1 MSGTVPHK
9 EEARTMSTITEVE
22 TAPQAIED
30 LAGRI
35 FLEGVGALHLGSVY
49 IGVKHGLFVALVE
62 DGSLTARELAARTG
76 LDGWYVREW
85 LQAETTAGLLLADDD
100 DLATASF
107 TTAPG
112 VRETLVEETGPAFIG
127 GLPLAAAAAYSVM
140 PELLK
145 AFRSGAGVPY
155 ASYGEDA
162 VEAQAALNRPAFVNE
177 LVAEWIPQ
185 VPDVAALLT
194 DSSRVTRVA
203 DVGCGLGWAA
213 IELGKAYPHLRVDG
227 YDTDEESITRARRNA
242 ADAGVS
248 DRVTFDVVDAS
259 SPYGEARY
267 DLILFFECVHDMA
280 HPVEALAQAKAALA
294 EGGTVIVMDE
304 RVGETL
310 NAGDPT
316 ETFFAT
322 ASVLWCLPQGRVEP
336 DSEAVGTVMR
346 TGRFRGIA
354 RRAGWSDIEILPIEH
369 PFWRFYRL
377 MG

>member
-1 MSGTVPHK
+1 
-9 EEARTMSTITEVE
+9 MSTITDVE
-22 TAPQAIED
+22 TTPQAIEE

-35 FLEGVGALHLGSVY
+35 FMEGVGAFHLGTVY
-49 IGVKHGLFVALVE
+49 IGLKHGLFKALFE
-62 DGSLTARELAARTG
+62 DGPLTAGELAIRTG

-85 LQAETTAGLLLADDD
+85 LQAEATAGLVLADDD
-100 DLATASF
+100 DLTTASF

-112 VRETLVEETGPAFIG
+112 VREALVEETHPAFIG
-127 GLPLAAAAAYSVM
+127 GLPLATAAGFSVM

-162 VEAQAALNRPAFVNE
+162 VEAQAALNRPAFVNQ
-177 LVAEWIPQ
+177 LASEWIPQ
-185 VPDVAALLT
+185 IPDVAALLA

-213 IELGKAYPHLRVDG
+213 IELAKAYPHLRVDG

-259 SPYGEARY
+259 SPYGDGRY

-280 HPVEALAQAKAALA
+280 HPVEAIGQAKAALA

-316 ETFFAT
+316 ETFFAA

-346 TGRFRGIA
+346 PGRFRGIVRQA
-354 RRAGWSDIEILPIEH
+354 RWSDIEILPIDH

-377 MG
+377 VG

>member
-1 MSGTVPHK
+1 
-9 EEARTMSTITEVE
+9 MSTITDVE
-22 TAPQAIED
+22 TTPQAIEE

-35 FLEGVGALHLGSVY
+35 FMEGVGAFHLGTVY
-49 IGVKHGLFVALVE
+49 IGQKHGLFAALVE
-62 DGSLTARELAARTG
+62 DGPLTAGELAMRTG

-100 DLATASF
+100 DLTTASF
-107 TTAPG
+107 TTVPG
-112 VRETLVEETGPAFIG
+112 VRGALVDETDPAFIG
-127 GLPLAAAAAYSVM
+127 GLPLATAAGFSVM

-162 VEAQAALNRPAFVNE
+162 VKAQAALNRPAFVNE

-185 VPDVAALLT
+185 VPDVAAVLA
-194 DSSRVTRVA
+194 DSTRVTRVA
-203 DVGCGLGWAA
+203 DVGCGLGWAS
-213 IELGKAYPHLRVDG
+213 IELAKAYPHLRVDG

-259 SPYGEARY
+259 SPYGEGRY

-280 HPVEALAQAKAALA
+280 HPVEAISQAKAALA
-294 EGGTVIVMDE
+294 ESGTVIVMDE
-304 RVGETL
+304 RVAEEL

-346 TGRFRGIA
+346 PSRFRGIA
-354 RRAGWSDIEILPIEH
+354 REAGWSDIEILPIDH

-377 MG
+377 VG

>member
-1 MSGTVPHK
+1 
-9 EEARTMSTITEVE
+9 MSTITEVE
-22 TAPQAIED
+22 TTPQAIEE

-49 IGVKHGLFVALVE
+49 IGVKHGLFAALVE
-62 DGSLTARELAARTG
+62 DGPLTARELAARTG

-85 LQAETTAGLLLADDD
+85 LQAETIAGLLLADDD

-107 TTAPG
+107 RTARG
-112 VRETLVEETGPAFIG
+112 VSETLVDETGPAFVG

-145 AFRSGAGVPY
+145 AFRTGAGVPY

-177 LVAEWIPQ
+177 LAAEWIPQ
-185 VPDVAALLT
+185 IPDIAALLA
-194 DSSRVTRVA
+194 DSGRATRVA

-213 IELGKAYPHLRVDG
+213 IELAKAYPHLRVDG

-259 SPYGEARY
+259 SPYGESRY
-267 DLILFFECVHDMA
+267 DLIFFFECVHDMA
-280 HPVEALAQAKAALA
+280 HPVEAIAQAKAALA

-316 ETFFAT
+316 ETFFAS

-346 TGRFRGIA
+346 PSRFRSIA
-354 RRAGWSDIEILPIEH
+354 RQAGWSDVEILRIDH

-377 MG
+377 IG

>member
-1 MSGTVPHK
+1 V
-9 EEARTMSTITEVE
+9 STITDVE
-22 TAPQAIED
+22 TTPQAIED

-35 FLEGVGALHLGSVY
+35 FLEGVGAFHLGSVY
-49 IGVKHGLFVALVE
+49 IGVKHGLFAALAK
-62 DGSLTARELAARTG
+62 DGPLTAPELAARTG

-100 DLATASF
+100 LSRANF

-112 VRETLVEETGPAFIG
+112 VREVLVEETDPAYIG
-127 GLPLAAAAAYSVM
+127 GLPLAVAAAFSVM

-155 ASYGEDA
+155 PSYGEDA

-177 LVAEWIPQ
+177 LVAQWIPQ
-185 VPDVAALLT
+185 VPDVAALLA
-194 DSSRVTRVA
+194 DSTRVTRVA

-213 IELGKAYPHLRVDG
+213 IELAKAYPHLRVDG
-227 YDTDEESITRARRNA
+227 YDTDEQSITRARRNA

-259 SPYGEARY
+259 SGYGNGRY
-267 DLILFFECVHDMA
+267 DLIFFFECVHDMA
-280 HPVEALAQAKAALA
+280 HPVEAVAQAKAALA

-310 NAGDPT
+310 NAGDAT

-322 ASVLWCLPQGRVEP
+322 ASVLWCLPQGRIEP

-346 TGRFRGIA
+346 PSRFRGIV
-354 RRAGWSDIEILPIEH
+354 RKAGWSDIEILPIDH

-377 MG
+377 VG

>member
-1 MSGTVPHK
+1 
-9 EEARTMSTITEVE
+9 MSTITDIE
-22 TAPQAIED
+22 TTPQAVEE

-35 FLEGVGALHLGSVY
+35 FLEGVGAFHLGSVY
-49 IGVKHGLFVALVE
+49 IGVKHGLFAALAK
-62 DGSLTARELAARTG
+62 DGPLTARELAVRTG

-100 DLATASF
+100 DLTRANF

-112 VRETLVEETGPAFIG
+112 VREVLVEQTDPAYIG
-127 GLPLAAAAAYSVM
+127 GLPLAVAAGLSVM

-162 VEAQAALNRPAFVNE
+162 IEAQAALNRPAFVNE
-177 LVAEWIPQ
+177 LVAQWIPQ
-185 VPDVAALLT
+185 VPDVAALLA
-194 DSSRVTRVA
+194 DSTRVTRVA
-203 DVGCGLGWAA
+203 DMGCGLGWAA
-213 IELGKAYPHLRVDG
+213 IELAKAYPHLRVDG
-227 YDTDEESITRARRNA
+227 YDTDEQSITRARRNA

-259 SPYGEARY
+259 SGYGKGRY
-267 DLILFFECVHDMA
+267 DLIFFFECVHDMA
-280 HPVEALAQAKAALA
+280 HPVEAIAQAKAALA

-304 RVGETL
+304 RVSETL
-310 NAGDPT
+310 NAGDAT

-346 TGRFRGIA
+346 PSRFRGIA
-354 RRAGWSDIEILPIEH
+354 REAGWSDIEILPIDH

-377 MG
+377 VG

>member
-9 EEARTMSTITEVE
+9 EAKAMSTITDIGTTPE
-22 TAPQAIED
+22 AIEE
-30 LAGRI
+30 LVGRI
-35 FLEGVGALHLGSVY
+35 FMEGVGAFHLGAVY
-49 IGVKHGLFVALVE
+49 IGLKHGLFVALVE
-62 DGSLTARELAARTG
+62 DGPLTVRELAARSG
-76 LDGWYVREW
+76 LDDWYVREW

-100 DLATASF
+100 DLETARF
-107 TTAPG
+107 RTAPG
-112 VRETLVEETGPAFIG
+112 VSETLVDETGPAFIG

-145 AFRSGAGVPY
+145 AFRTGAGVPY

-177 LVAEWIPQ
+177 LVAHWIPQ
-185 VPDVAALLT
+185 IPDVAALLA
-194 DSSRVTRVA
+194 DSNRLTRVA

-213 IELGKAYPHLRVDG
+213 IELAKAYPHIRVDG

-242 ADAGVS
+242 ANAGVS

-259 SPYGEARY
+259 SPYGDGRY
-267 DLILFFECVHDMA
+267 DLILFLECVHDMA
-280 HPVEALAQAKAALA
+280 HPVEAIGQARAARA

-346 TGRFRGIA
+346 PGRFRGIA
-354 RRAGWSDIEILPIEH
+354 RKAGWSDVEILPIDH

-377 MG
+377 IG

>member
-1 MSGTVPHK
+1 V
-9 EEARTMSTITEVE
+9 STITDVE
-22 TAPQAIED
+22 TTPQAIED

-35 FLEGVGALHLGSVY
+35 FLEGVGAFHLGSIY
-49 IGVKHGLFVALVE
+49 IGAKRGLFAALAK
-62 DGSLTARELAARTG
+62 DGPLTAGELSVRTG

-85 LQAETTAGLLLADDD
+85 LQAETTAGLLLADDG
-100 DLATASF
+100 DLTRANF

-112 VRETLVEETGPAFIG
+112 VREVLVEETNPAYIG
-127 GLPLAAAAAYSVM
+127 GLPLAVAAAFSVM

-155 ASYGEDA
+155 PSYGEDA

-177 LVAEWIPQ
+177 LVAQWIPQ
-185 VPDVAALLT
+185 VPDVAALLA
-194 DSSRVTRVA
+194 DSTRVTRVA

-213 IELGKAYPHLRVDG
+213 IELAKAYPHLRVDG
-227 YDTDEESITRARRNA
+227 YDSDEQSITRARRNA

-259 SPYGEARY
+259 SGYGDGRY
-267 DLILFFECVHDMA
+267 DLIFFFECVHDMA
-280 HPVEALAQAKAALA
+280 HPVEAITQAKAAVA

-346 TGRFRGIA
+346 PSRFRGIA
-354 RRAGWSDIEILPIEH
+354 RKAGWSDIEILPIDH

-377 MG
+377 VE

>member
-1 MSGTVPHK
+1 
-9 EEARTMSTITEVE
+9 MSTITEVE
-22 TAPQAIED
+22 TTPQAIEE

-49 IGVKHGLFVALVE
+49 IGAKHGLFVALVE
-62 DGSLTARELAARTG
+62 EGPLTARELAERTG
-76 LDGWYVREW
+76 LDSWYVREW

-112 VRETLVEETGPAFIG
+112 VRETLVDETNPAFIG

-155 ASYGEDA
+155 TSYGEDA

-185 VPDVAALLT
+185 VPDVAALLA
-194 DSSRVTRVA
+194 DSSRVARVA
-203 DVGCGLGWAA
+203 DVGCGLGWAS
-213 IELGKAYPHLRVDG
+213 IELAKAYPHLRVDG

-242 ADAGVS
+242 ADSGVS

-259 SPYGEARY
+259 SPYGTGHY

-280 HPVEALAQAKAALA
+280 HPVEAIRQAKAALA

-316 ETFFAT
+316 ETFFAS

-346 TGRFRGIA
+346 PSRFRGIA
-354 RRAGWSDIEILPIEH
+354 RKAGWSDIEILSIEH